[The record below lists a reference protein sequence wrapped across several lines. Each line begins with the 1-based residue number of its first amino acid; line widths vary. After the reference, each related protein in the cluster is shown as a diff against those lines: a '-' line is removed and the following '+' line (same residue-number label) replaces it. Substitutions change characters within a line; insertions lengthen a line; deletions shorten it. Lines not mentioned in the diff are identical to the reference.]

1 MYVCICHDVKDTQ
14 IKTALAQG
22 VAGVAGLQD
31 VLAVGTCCGCCMPMV
46 QDLVDEHAAG
56 FIAVDAMA
64 G

>member
-31 VLAVGTCCGCCMPMV
+31 ALAVGTCCGCCMQMV
-46 QDLVDEHAAG
+46 QDLVDEHAAA